1 MNSWKT
7 CLDNYETSWTKDL
20 DDDERKRVL
29 ESAIRP
35 KPELHACTANG
46 ELLSTLLSSLGV
58 AADDLT
64 FEPFL
69 TMVMAHGKTLDKQN
83 AAKKPPTRKNNKAN
97 QRNNKN
103 NNNNNNNNN
112 QNNRNNQ
119 SGNNRNNN
127 HDQNGSPEQLC
138 FQNGAP
144 EFKPKL
150 FYLWKKL

>member
-1 MNSWKT
+1 MIKDYEEGMTGKLMNEDLEDRWKSFKLDDRWSRSYESFLNNWKAR
-7 CLDNYETSWTKDL
+7 LDNYETSRTKDL

-69 TMVMAHGKTLDKQN
+69 TMVMAHAKTLDKQN
-83 AAKKPPTRKNNKAN
+83 AAKKPTNRKNNKAN
-97 QRNNKN
+97 
-103 NNNNNNNNN
+103 
-112 QNNRNNQ
+112 
-119 SGNNRNNN
+119 
-127 HDQNGSPEQLC
+127 
-138 FQNGAP
+138 
-144 EFKPKL
+144 
-150 FYLWKKL
+150 